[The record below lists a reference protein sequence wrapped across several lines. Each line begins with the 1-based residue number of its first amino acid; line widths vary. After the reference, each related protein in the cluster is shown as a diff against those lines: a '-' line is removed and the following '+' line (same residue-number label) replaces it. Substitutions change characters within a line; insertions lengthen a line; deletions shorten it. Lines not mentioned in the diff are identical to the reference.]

1 MRPVYENQQTLELER
16 LAISTFA
23 DQFDVQ
29 PVKLP
34 ISYNIDYACLSGE
47 LLMFWAEV
55 KNRNYP
61 HNAFETFSISAKKIL
76 NGLHLRHL
84 SGKGFYLVVQWT
96 NALGYVQVTREMS
109 QDIRFGGRKD
119 RADWQDQEPMVHIPI
134 DHFEF
139 LN

>member
-1 MRPVYENQQTLELER
+1 MRPAYETQQTLELER
-16 LAISTFA
+16 LAITSFA
-23 DQFDVQ
+23 EQFDVQ
-29 PVKLP
+29 PIKLP
-34 ISYNIDYACLSGE
+34 IAYHIDYACLSGE

-55 KNRNYP
+55 KCRKYP

-96 NALGYVQVTREMS
+96 NALGYVQVTRELS

-119 RADWQDQEPMVHIPI
+119 RADWQDQEPMVHIPV
-134 DHFEF
+134 DQFEF
-139 LN
+139 MN